1 MTIIK
6 IGKVKSFAGIA
17 SIDNIRTT
25 VPEALRDAA
34 IEVSS
39 MLRTAG
45 IRHVLV
51 GGVAVS
57 CNGYGRTTQNVDVVV
72 EPGAFEYRD
81 KAMFLRLGLPFKC
94 LGIPIHYVLPTNP
107 FEIAML
113 EQYLEIPAAGHV
125 PILQIGPLTAMKLI
139 SRRHK
144 DIADLIELFKR
155 RTPDLD
161 GVRKFVKENLP
172 SQVQML
178 DELIA
183 CAEDESAQEPAE

>member
-6 IGKVKSFAGIA
+6 IGREEPFAGLA

-34 IEVSS
+34 IEASTL
-39 MLRTAG
+39 LRIAG

-72 EPGAFEYRD
+72 EEKAFEHRD
-81 KAMFLRLGLPFKC
+81 KALFLRIGLPFKIS
-94 LGIPIHYVLPTNP
+94 GIPIHYVVPTNP

-113 EQYLEIPAAGHV
+113 EQYLEIPASGHV
-125 PILQIGPLTAMKLI
+125 PVLQIGPLTVMKLI

-144 DIADLIELFKR
+144 DLADLIELFKR

-161 GVRKFVKENLP
+161 AIRIFVKENLP
-172 SQVQML
+172 SRVPLL
-178 DELIA
+178 DELIT
-183 CAEDESAQEPAE
+183 CAEDESAQGPAE